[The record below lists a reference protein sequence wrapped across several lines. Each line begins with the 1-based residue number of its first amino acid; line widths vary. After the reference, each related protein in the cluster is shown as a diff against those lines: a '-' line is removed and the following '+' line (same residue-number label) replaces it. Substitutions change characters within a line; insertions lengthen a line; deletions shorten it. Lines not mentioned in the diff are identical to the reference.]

1 MSNFFIKDSI
11 PRLPERSNNI
21 DRFSMY
27 LMLDDCNERMVIQWK
42 CRLHLKRNLELYE
55 AEDPQ
60 FAKLCRQQDKGRGIA
75 EYWVKVVQS
84 AIGEVKSRKLA
95 LEHLAAYFESTCYQ
109 AAKKVRSQS
118 SDRTWDEYLY
128 IARKMVYNLDNF
140 AKALEKYDK
149 SQGANLDTYI
159 QDILEKTIK
168 SEVTVGKFS
177 RWRLLYKK
185 PDKDLKSALE
195 ITKHGQLQVSQYLF
209 ARKYFKQVYLINK
222 VQNPDRQAGQK
233 WPLPDLADFNEAA
246 KYYNAEKSFPSAPHE
261 VSASSGMVTGEKI
274 KQWMENCIEALQKYS
289 VNSINAVSIEFVKE
303 SDIEIKAEES
313 NEIDSYSFWD
323 AVECEDLIN
332 RTDVAF
338 RSEIENIK
346 AKVDLRIQQRKLQ
359 IHHKKIPNL
368 YYGVGLTQ
376 TQIANILG
384 INQGNIGRHLDSY
397 YEVPLLEKLAA
408 ISQAN
413 EWVKPSVSRWLVKD
427 YASPLHSDLI
437 QAALV
442 EAINKLT
449 PEYREVLQLRY
460 GHNLTENQISA
471 RYCIMEREVNQR
483 INEAQICLESALLK
497 VIEEW
502 LDKYVKS
509 WLYRFYKLS
518 IYSALNSALANLST
532 DCKEVVNYRYYLRR
546 TEEQTA
552 VQLNL
557 NGNQVNERI
566 YLAKIQLR
574 DSLLKWIVENL
585 DVSLEKE
592 SELAKVN
599 ILVQEWLQNLYK
611 SN

>member
-27 LMLDDCNERMVIQWK
+27 LMLDNCNGRMVIQWK

-84 AIGEVKSRKLA
+84 ATGEIKSRKLA

-118 SDRTWDEYLY
+118 SDRAWDEYLY
-128 IARKMVYNLDNF
+128 IARKMVYNFDNF
-140 AKALEKYDK
+140 AQVLERYDD
-149 SQGANLDTYI
+149 SQRANLDTYI

-185 PDKDLKSALE
+185 PDKDLKEALE
-195 ITKHGQLQVSQYLF
+195 ITKYGQLQVSQYLF

-222 VQNPDRQAGQK
+222 VQNPSRQAGQK

-246 KYYNAEKSFPSAPHE
+246 KYYNAEKSLPSAPHE
-261 VSASSGMVTGEKI
+261 VSASSGMVTGEQI
-274 KQWMENCIEALQKYS
+274 KQWMESCIEALQKYS
-289 VNSINAVSIEFVKE
+289 VNSIDAVSIEFLNE
-303 SDIEIKAEES
+303 SGIEIKAEES
-313 NEIDSYSFWD
+313 NEVDSHSFWD
-323 AVECEDLIN
+323 AVDSEDLIN

-338 RSEIENIK
+338 REEIENIK

-359 IHHKKIPNL
+359 IHHKKIPNI
-368 YYGVGLTQ
+368 YYGVGLSQ

-384 INQGNIGRHLDSY
+384 ITQGNIARHINSY

-413 EWVKPSVSRWLVKD
+413 KWVNPSVSRWLVKD

-437 QAALV
+437 QATLV

-460 GHNLTENQISA
+460 GHNLTEKQISA
-471 RYCIMEREVNQR
+471 RYCIMEVEVNQR

-518 IYSALNSALANLST
+518 IYSALNSALANLSN

-557 NGNQVNERI
+557 NENQVNERV
-566 YLAKIQLR
+566 YLAKIELR
-574 DSLLKWIVENL
+574 DSLLKWIIGNL

-599 ILVQEWLQNLYK
+599 ILVQEWLQILYK